1 MNVVQYQSHNV
12 EGSSGLLGKESSL
25 FVSIPFGQLSSS
37 QIYALAFAAEKYLK
51 KQYIEVSPH
60 LNVSF
65 GDNSRNHRKELFDYF
80 IQYGLLVVEADVTIT
95 HEFSADEM
103 DKDDKII
110 VVNIPGAE
118 LSIKQ
123 LQGLAAFMQSE
134 DIADIH
140 LVNEKEFLFKFQA
153 TGDLDMLRLEIDKMG
168 FILRSVL

>member
-1 MNVVQYQSHNV
+1 MNVVQYQSHNL
-12 EGSSGLLGKESSL
+12 EGSSGLSGKENSL

-51 KQYIEVSPH
+51 KQYLEVSPH

-65 GDNSRNHRKELFDYF
+65 GGNSKNIRKELFDYF

-95 HEFSADEM
+95 HEFSADEL
-103 DKDDKII
+103 DKDDTII

-123 LQGLAAFMQSE
+123 LQGLAALMQSE
-134 DIADIH
+134 NIADIH
-140 LVNEKEFLFKFQA
+140 LINEKEFLFKFEA
-153 TGDLDMLRLEIDKMG
+153 RGNLDRLHLEIEELG
-168 FILRSVL
+168 LILRSVL